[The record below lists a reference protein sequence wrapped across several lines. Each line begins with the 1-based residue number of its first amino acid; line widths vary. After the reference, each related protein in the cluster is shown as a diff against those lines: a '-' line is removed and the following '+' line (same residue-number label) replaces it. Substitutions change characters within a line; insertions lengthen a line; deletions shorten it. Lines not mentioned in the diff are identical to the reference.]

1 MTTFGTVHDFKHFL
15 PRLLEIVAT
24 EGCIGAV
31 DFELVCSKL
40 DFGKWGDWDNGEQQA
55 IRDYFHGLWRHVLET
70 EIAKV
75 LPIWTMSQ
83 FLSGIAETREDIRP
97 YLCDW
102 ISDSRPRPVHHLA
115 NFIVEELP
123 GLMRPGAKW
132 GWSGDR
138 PETVEQIV
146 QWFRSNEL
154 AAHLEAMF
162 FEYAGTA
169 SADTLSQAFE
179 YVTWTRSK

>member
-1 MTTFGTVHDFKHFL
+1 
-15 PRLLEIVAT
+15 
-24 EGCIGAV
+24 
-31 DFELVCSKL
+31 
-40 DFGKWGDWDNGEQQA
+40 
-55 IRDYFHGLWRHVLET
+55 VLET
-70 EIAKV
+70 EITKV

-115 NFIVEELP
+115 NFVVEELP
-123 GLMRPGAKW
+123 DLMRPGAKW

-138 PETVEQIV
+138 PEAVEQIV
-146 QWFRSNEL
+146 RWLRSDEL
-154 AAHLEAMF
+154 TAHLEAMF

-169 SADTLSQAFE
+169 STDTLSQAFE
-179 YVTWTRSK
+179 YVTWARSKQRQT